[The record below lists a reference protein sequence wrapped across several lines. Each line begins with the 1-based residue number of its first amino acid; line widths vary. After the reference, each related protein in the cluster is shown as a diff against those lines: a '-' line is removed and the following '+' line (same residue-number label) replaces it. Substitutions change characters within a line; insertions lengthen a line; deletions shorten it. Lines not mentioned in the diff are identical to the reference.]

1 MKPRKF
7 KPSLSKRVA
16 DRPGD
21 FPVLYRELFNESLS
35 GHSTTLYPLINEL
48 TYIVDTF
55 CFTSIIYME
64 TKMTPE
70 ILYEDNHII
79 VVNKP
84 SGMLSQGDASG
95 DDSLLDILKL
105 YVKKKYNKEG
115 EAFVGLVHRLDMPV
129 SGVMV
134 FARTSKAARRFHS
147 EIISGNMQKFYLAV
161 VEKEMPDDN
170 KWHRLENFLRRERD
184 ITKIAAKESLDT
196 QRADLNYIT
205 ISSSKEFSM
214 LLIKLGTGRKHQIRA
229 QFSAMDAPV
238 AGDKKYG
245 SRIEYKNSIL
255 LCSVF
260 LSFTHPTLKER
271 MNFYSPP
278 PERFNKTI
286 QYNPESLKEKIIGII
301 NNTDGQALLSK

>member
-1 MKPRKF
+1 
-7 KPSLSKRVA
+7 
-16 DRPGD
+16 
-21 FPVLYRELFNESLS
+21 
-35 GHSTTLYPLINEL
+35 
-48 TYIVDTF
+48 
-55 CFTSIIYME
+55 
-64 TKMTPE
+64 MTPE

-84 SGMLSQGDASG
+84 AGMLSQGDSSG
-95 DDSLLDILKL
+95 DESLLDVLKQ
-105 YVKKKYNKEG
+105 YVKEKYSKEG
-115 EAFVGLVHRLDMPV
+115 EAFMGLVHRLDRPV

-134 FARTSKAARRFHS
+134 FARTSKAARRLHS

-161 VEKEMPDDN
+161 VEKEMSMDN

-184 ITKIAAKESLDT
+184 ITKVAVKESIDT

-205 ISSSKEFSM
+205 ISSSKDFSKEFSL

-229 QFSAMDAPV
+229 QFSAIDAPI

-245 SRIEYKNSIL
+245 SDSEYKNSIL

-271 MNFYSPP
+271 MEFYSPP
-278 PERFNKTI
+278 PDIFGRVV
-286 QYNPESLKEKIIGII
+286 QYDPESLKEEIIGII
-301 NNTDGQALLSK
+301 NDTGNQALVSK